1 MKKFHLLTV
10 KTFLK
15 WWGLENAMVFM
26 TSKSAITRTSLW
38 VSSRRPFTNPKGKIE
53 VNTFFHSVSYTFFV
67 QEIIINGSILLKCST
82 PHRVNKN
89 GVSSTFFENLFRS
102 GLTQF
107 NDIITLK
114 TKFKIAFFK
123 SQERKQKNSSSL
135 KLFIC

>member
-1 MKKFHLLTV
+1 
-10 KTFLK
+10 
-15 WWGLENAMVFM
+15 MVFM

-123 SQERKQKNSSSL
+123 SQERKQKIL
-135 KLFIC
+135 LL

>member
-1 MKKFHLLTV
+1 MQSPGPRSGYPQGGLSPI
-10 KTFLK
+10 LK
-15 WWGLENAMVFM
+15 E
-26 TSKSAITRTSLW
+26 
-38 VSSRRPFTNPKGKIE
+38 KIE